1 MHKPSFDLHE
11 LFQHVLLEARTAWR
25 YRWHALVVAWC
36 VMIVGALLVFGL
48 PNKYA
53 ASAQV
58 YADTEAL
65 TNPLLRG
72 VAVQP
77 DVRGRLQIITQTLLS
92 RPNLEAVADK
102 TGLSL
107 RATTPADKDALLLE
121 LGNAV
126 SVKGAGPKDLY
137 NITYTDRD
145 REMARKVVQAFL
157 QILMSDTLGGNAA
170 STETAQNFLQQQVQT
185 YGNRLNDAE
194 RQLADFQKANVGYIP
209 SQGGNDY
216 FARLQAA
223 ETQLQNLQGQY
234 DAAVAGRATT
244 QQQMQSLA
252 NGSSASGI
260 DPRTQ
265 DIDKQ
270 IGTYQQKLNQ
280 LLLSYTDEY
289 PDVISARRM
298 IAQLQARRADL
309 KKSAPK
315 TSMMGVASDNPVYQ
329 EMQKS
334 MYTTQVNIQT
344 LATQIAL
351 QKRQIADL
359 KGNVDKISDVQANLQ
374 RLTRNYDTTK
384 KQYDQLTERLNT
396 AELSQDATQSGNNLK
411 FRVINP
417 PDVPLIPASP
427 KRGLLLVLVF
437 AFALAFGAGFAY
449 FLHKI
454 KPVFVSLKGLRE
466 FGDYPVL
473 GALSLVVSPSR
484 GRERRRAVLGFCAG
498 TGMLAVVL
506 VVGFVFDQQLAR
518 LVQHFVVLGAA

>member
-1 MHKPSFDLHE
+1 
-11 LFQHVLLEARTAWR
+11 
-25 YRWHALVVAWC
+25 
-36 VMIVGALLVFGL
+36 
-48 PNKYA
+48 
-53 ASAQV
+53 
-58 YADTEAL
+58 
-65 TNPLLRG
+65 
-72 VAVQP
+72 
-77 DVRGRLQIITQTLLS
+77 
-92 RPNLEAVADK
+92 
-102 TGLSL
+102 
-107 RATTPADKDALLLE
+107 
-121 LGNAV
+121 
-126 SVKGAGPKDLY
+126 
-137 NITYTDRD
+137 
-145 REMARKVVQAFL
+145 
-157 QILMSDTLGGNAA
+157 
-170 STETAQNFLQQQVQT
+170 
-185 YGNRLNDAE
+185 
-194 RQLADFQKANVGYIP
+194 
-209 SQGGNDY
+209 
-216 FARLQAA
+216 
-223 ETQLQNLQGQY
+223 
-234 DAAVAGRATT
+234 
-244 QQQMQSLA
+244 
-252 NGSSASGI
+252 
-260 DPRTQ
+260 
-265 DIDKQ
+265 
-270 IGTYQQKLNQ
+270 
-280 LLLSYTDEY
+280 
-289 PDVISARRM
+289 
-298 IAQLQARRADL
+298 
-309 KKSAPK
+309 
-315 TSMMGVASDNPVYQ
+315 
-329 EMQKS
+329 MQKS